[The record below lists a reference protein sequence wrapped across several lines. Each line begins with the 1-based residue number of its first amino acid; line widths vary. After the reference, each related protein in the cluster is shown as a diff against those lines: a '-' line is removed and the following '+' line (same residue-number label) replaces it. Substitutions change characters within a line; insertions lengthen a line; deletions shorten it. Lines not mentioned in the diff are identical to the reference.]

1 MNRSLAWPL
10 ALCFAALIVYASL
23 YPFAGWRWPAGSLLG
38 FMTMPWPRYWTVFDL
53 LANLVG
59 YGPLGFL
66 LALGL
71 LRAGWRL
78 GAVVVATVAASLLS
92 LTLETAQM
100 LLPSR
105 VPSNV
110 DWGLNT
116 MGAMLGGL
124 AGWLGSRLGLLT
136 RWSQF
141 RDRWFEPGARAE
153 LFLLALWPPALL
165 FPAPVPL
172 GVGQVLERLEE
183 GLAEWLADTPFLE
196 WVPVREMELQPL
208 LPAAELAAV
217 WLGALVPCLLGY
229 SVVRDRVR
237 RCVVGLWVIAAAIG
251 VSALS
256 AALSFGPAHAWAW
269 LTPAVRAGLIGFSLS
284 ALVVLPLP
292 RRACAALALVAVTVH
307 LALLNN
313 APQGAYFSQTLQV
326 WEQGRFIRFHGLAQW
341 IGWLW
346 PFATL
351 VYLVVRLSARE
362 PSSAHSMRR

>member
-10 ALCFAALIVYASL
+10 ALCFAVLIAYASL
-23 YPFAGWRWPAGSLLG
+23 YPFDGWRLPPGSLWSFLAL
-38 FMTMPWPRYWTVFDL
+38 PWPRYWTAFDL
-53 LANLVG
+53 TANLVG

-66 LALGL
+66 VALGL
-71 LRAGWRL
+71 LRSGWRF
-78 GAVVVATVAASLLS
+78 GAVLVATVVGSAWSLG
-92 LTLETAQM
+92 LETMQV

-116 MGAMLGGL
+116 LGVLCGSL
-124 AGWLGSRLGLLT
+124 IAWLGLQLGLLT

-141 RDRWFEPGARAE
+141 RDRWFVPGTRAE
-153 LFLLALWPPALL
+153 LVLLALWPPALL

-172 GVGQVLERLEE
+172 GLGQVLERLEE
-183 GLAEWLADTPFLE
+183 TLADWLMDTPFLE
-196 WVPVREMELQPL
+196 WVPVREVELQPL
-208 LPAAELAAV
+208 LPGAELVAV
-217 WLGALVPCLLGY
+217 LLGALVPCLLAY

-237 RCVVGLWVIAAAIG
+237 RVALGLVLAFVAVG

-269 LTPAVRAGLIGFSLS
+269 LTPPVRAGLLGYLVA
-284 ALVVLPLP
+284 ALITVPLP
-292 RRACAALALVAVTVH
+292 RRGCAALALVAVTVH

-313 APQGAYFSQTLQV
+313 APQGAYFSQTLQA

-351 VYLVVRLSARE
+351 GYLLMRLSGRE
-362 PSSAHSMRR
+362 SDPASLMRR